1 MKRIIYLI
9 DAKINLITILF
20 LFWTLF
26 WGLNGF
32 DKFFNGTSQVIYERW
47 ASQGYL
53 VDSNRNIAYSIQPS
67 ERIGWYGVS
76 RDAKFANY
84 FRALNLPPIIASIT
98 LYFFAILEIIVAIL
112 FFWLFIRQF
121 THDREKDDSKNLF
134 DDRTIHRLIFKASI
148 WIFIAFITGDIL
160 FGDRIEVWEHGTYL
174 LMTIITYD
182 LWYRTDQF
190 FIEMR
195 KRKLSAGGAEE
206 FNLQASSYDWK
217 AEQGE
222 EGK

>member
-1 MKRIIYLI
+1 MKKIIYLI
-9 DAKINLITILF
+9 GAKIYLITILF

-32 DKFFNGTSQVIYERW
+32 DKFFNGTSQVIFDRW

-53 VDSNRNIAYSIQPS
+53 VDNERNIAYSIQPS

-84 FRALNLPPIIASIT
+84 FRTLNLPPVVSSIT
-98 LYFFAILEIIVAIL
+98 LYFFAILEIIIAIL

-195 KRKLSAGGAEE
+195 KRKLSAGDAEE
-206 FNLQASSYDWK
+206 FNLQASSYDSR
-217 AEQGE
+217 AEGE
-222 EGK
+222 EVK

>member
-1 MKRIIYLI
+1 MKKIIYAI
-9 DAKINLITILF
+9 DSKINLITILF

-32 DKFFNGTSQVIYERW
+32 DKFFNNTSQLITDRW
-47 ASQGYL
+47 ASQGFL
-53 VDSNRNIAYSIQPS
+53 VEKDTKNVVYSIQPS
-67 ERIGWYGVS
+67 EKIGWYGVN

-84 FRALNLPPIIASIT
+84 FRTLGLPPAVASIT
-98 LYFFAILEIIVAIL
+98 LYFFAILEIIIAAL

-121 THDREKDDSKNLF
+121 YDRQDDLLEGKKNLIA
-134 DDRTIHRLIFKASI
+134 DRTIHRLIFKLSI

-174 LMTIITYD
+174 AMTIVTYD

-190 FIEMR
+190 FLEE
-195 KRKLSAGGAEE
+195 KRKKRNADEE
-206 FNLQASSYDWK
+206 SLQASSYNL
-217 AEQGE
+217 EVE
-222 EGK
+222 